1 MKYIWVIDKV
11 WGQNSWILLKFFY
24 FCVFMGRDE
33 VEVHKRP
40 KYPAI
45 LTEQTWSIRD
55 LLYGFRGNYSCWI
68 QQLVLSEQDGS
79 IRMSTTTEP
88 HRKCVAHDEK
98 SKFFMFFPE
107 VAYGNPRN
115 VVCFFSWNI
124 FYGYGPTSGQKHAK
138 LIFEEFTSLLRPIL
152 LLWVN
157 FQGNDEP
164 LKIT

>member
-11 WGQNSWILLKFFY
+11 WGQNSWILLKFFF

-40 KYPAI
+40 KQVSI
-45 LTEQTWSIRD
+45 LMEQTWSIRD
-55 LLYGFRGNYSCWI
+55 LLYGFRGNFSCWI

-88 HRKCVAHDEK
+88 HRKYVAHDEK

-107 VAYGNPRN
+107 VAYGSPRN
-115 VVCFFSWNI
+115 VVCFFFFLKYLSK
-124 FYGYGPTSGQKHAK
+124 PDKKSKHPLRSYVWSK
-138 LIFEEFTSLLRPIL
+138 TRKINFWGVYKSFEANFTF
-152 LLWVN
+152 V
-157 FQGNDEP
+157 G
-164 LKIT
+164 

>member
-1 MKYIWVIDKV
+1 
-11 WGQNSWILLKFFY
+11 
-24 FCVFMGRDE
+24 MGRDE

-40 KYPAI
+40 KKVSI
-45 LTEQTWSIRD
+45 LMEQTWSIRD
-55 LLYGFRGNYSCWI
+55 LLYGFRGNFSCWI

-88 HRKCVAHDEK
+88 HRKYVAHDEK

-107 VAYGNPRN
+107 VAYGSPRN
-115 VVCFFSWNI
+115 VVFFFSWNI
-124 FYGYGPTSGQKHAK
+124 FLNPTKNQNIRYGPTSGQKHAK